1 MRELIVTNEPVL
13 ISYAEALL
21 KDQRIE
27 AMVFDRN
34 MSLMEGSIGAFPR
47 RLVVSDEQWAKAADI
62 LRDAGLGEWVVGN
75 ARK

>member
-13 ISYAEALL
+13 ISFAEALL

-47 RLVVSDEQWAKAADI
+47 RLVVPDEQWSRAAEI
-62 LRDAGLGEWVVGN
+62 MSEAGLGEWVVGN

>member
-47 RLVVSDEQWAKAADI
+47 RLVVPDEQWSRAAEI
-62 LRDAGLGEWVVGN
+62 MSEAGLGDWVVGN

>member
-47 RLVVSDEQWAKAADI
+47 RLVVSDDEWAEAAQI